1 MPDTD
6 AKVQLVKGLSKLN
19 ACPDKNDEYNIY
31 PVDSETDFCVS
42 WRDTD
47 PSNIYSLNEIR
58 RERCKKFGIS
68 EKDIYTPEPEN
79 YIPENTA
86 EDFRLYAENIIK
98 DFLCDEDMKE
108 FFRDSFITS
117 PLDENSIKQTL
128 VSDDKDSA
136 FDNARKSKVYP
147 EMMKSTTYMFAL
159 NELLSKHFGNG
170 FSGKATVGKPDDDY
184 LYTR

>member
-1 MPDTD
+1 MTY
-6 AKVQLVKGLSKLN
+6 L
-19 ACPDKNDEYNIY
+19 
-31 PVDSETDFCVS
+31 
-42 WRDTD
+42 
-47 PSNIYSLNEIR
+47 
-58 RERCKKFGIS
+58 
-68 EKDIYTPEPEN
+68 
-79 YIPENTA
+79 
-86 EDFRLYAENIIK
+86 
-98 DFLCDEDMKE
+98 
-108 FFRDSFITS
+108 
-117 PLDENSIKQTL
+117 PLLHKENSIKQTL